1 MVTPM
6 GSRHRI
12 AGKKDG
18 TRKPRGIPESHHRDA
33 DQTESLEGHEG
44 SGSGHGAT
52 CKPAI
57 LAVEICHG
65 GQKVKQ
71 KNVLERVYNP
81 GRLRMAWRQVR
92 KNAGAAGIDK
102 MTVEEFERREDEL
115 LKLIHE
121 KLKAG
126 AYRFKPARRAL
137 IPKEGSSKKRK
148 LAIPV
153 VMDRI
158 VSQSMNLV
166 FEGIFDPVF
175 TESNFGFR
183 RGRSQHQAIRHVQA
197 IVREGYEWCASI
209 DLRSFFDEIPHGL
222 ILKLIRR
229 KIADERL
236 VTLVA
241 RAIKAGVIVD
251 GKMEKTIKG
260 CPQGSPVSPML
271 SNIVLNELDQELER
285 RGHRYCRW
293 ADDFLILL
301 KSERAAKRVMD
312 GLVKYLEEELNLPVN
327 KEKSG
332 VSKIK
337 DVPFLGFQILR
348 GKIRVSNKSR
358 VKFKDKIR
366 ELTRRNNPLS
376 MYQNIQDLNK
386 YLQGWVAYFGI
397 QEFKKLFGDLDGWI
411 RSRLR
416 SMQLKK
422 WKNPHKFQRIMI
434 NSGFK
439 PQDAHRVWIK
449 MNKWQSV
456 HRRAVRFVMNLKWFR
471 KQGLIFLNDFT
482 KRPRE
487 LPLFSR

>member
-1 MVTPM
+1 
-6 GSRHRI
+6 
-12 AGKKDG
+12 
-18 TRKPRGIPESHHRDA
+18 
-33 DQTESLEGHEG
+33 
-44 SGSGHGAT
+44 
-52 CKPAI
+52 
-57 LAVEICHG
+57 
-65 GQKVKQ
+65 
-71 KNVLERVYNP
+71 
-81 GRLRMAWRQVR
+81 MAWQQVR

-102 MTVEEFERREDEL
+102 MTVEAFERREDEL
-115 LKLIHE
+115 LKLIHD

-126 AYRFKPARRAL
+126 TYRFKPARRAL
-137 IPKEGSSKKRK
+137 IPKEGSGKKRK
-148 LAIPV
+148 LGIPV

-166 FEGIFDPVF
+166 FEGIFDLAF

-183 RGRSQHQAIRHVQA
+183 RGKSQHQAIRHVQA
-197 IVREGYEWCASI
+197 IVLKGYEWCASI
-209 DLRSFFDEIPHGL
+209 DLKSFFDEIPHG
-222 ILKLIRR
+222 LKLIRR
-229 KIADERL
+229 KIADESL

-241 RAIKAGVIVD
+241 RALKAGVIVE
-251 GKMEKTIKG
+251 GRMEKTITPRRD
-260 CPQGSPVSPML
+260 PQGSPVSPIL

-285 RGHRYCRW
+285 RGHQYCRW

-312 GLVKYLEEELNLPVN
+312 GIVKYLEEELNLPVN

-332 VSKIK
+332 VLEIK
-337 DVPFLGFQILR
+337 YAPFLGFQILR

-376 MYQNIQDLNK
+376 MHQNIEELNK

-397 QEFKKLFGDLDGWI
+397 QQFKKLFGDLDGWI

-439 PQDAHRVWIK
+439 PQDAHRVWIR

-471 KQGLIFLNDFT
+471 KQGLVFLNDFT
-482 KRPRE
+482 KRPLE
-487 LPLFSR
+487 LSLFSR

>member
-1 MVTPM
+1 M
-6 GSRHRI
+6 
-12 AGKKDG
+12 KY
-18 TRKPRGIPESHHRDA
+18 
-33 DQTESLEGHEG
+33 
-44 SGSGHGAT
+44 
-52 CKPAI
+52 
-57 LAVEICHG
+57 
-65 GQKVKQ
+65 

-81 GRLRMAWRQVR
+81 GRLRMAWQQVR

-102 MTVEEFERREDEL
+102 MTVEAFELREDEL

-126 AYRFKPARRAL
+126 IYRFKPARRTL
-137 IPKEGSSKKRK
+137 IPKEGSNKKRK
-148 LAIPV
+148 LGIPV

-166 FEGIFDPVF
+166 LEGVFDPVF
-175 TESNFGFR
+175 TASNFGFR
-183 RGRSQHQAIRHVQA
+183 RGKSQHRAIEHVQS
-197 IVREGYEWCASI
+197 IVLEGYEWGASI
-209 DLRSFFDEIPHGL
+209 DLKSFFDEIPHGL

-229 KIADERL
+229 KIADEAL
-236 VTLVA
+236 VTLIA
-241 RAIKAGVIVD
+241 RALKAGVIVE

-301 KSERAAKRVMD
+301 KSERAARRVMD
-312 GLVKYLEEELNLPVN
+312 GIVKYLEEELDLPVN

-332 VSKIK
+332 VSEIK
-337 DVPFLGFQILR
+337 SIPFLGFQILR

-366 ELTRRNNPLS
+366 ELTRRNNPFS
-376 MYQNIQDLNK
+376 MHQNIQELNK

-422 WKNPHKFQRIMI
+422 WKNPRKFQRIMI

-439 PQDAHRVWIK
+439 PQEAHRVWVR

-471 KQGLIFLNDFT
+471 RQGLVFLNDFT
-482 KRPRE
+482 KRSLE
-487 LPLFSR
+487 LSLFSR

>member
-1 MVTPM
+1 
-6 GSRHRI
+6 
-12 AGKKDG
+12 
-18 TRKPRGIPESHHRDA
+18 
-33 DQTESLEGHEG
+33 
-44 SGSGHGAT
+44 
-52 CKPAI
+52 
-57 LAVEICHG
+57 
-65 GQKVKQ
+65 VKY

-81 GRLRMAWRQVR
+81 GRLRMAWQQVR

-102 MTVEEFERREDEL
+102 MTVEAFELREDEL

-126 AYRFKPARRAL
+126 IYRFKPARRTL
-137 IPKEGSSKKRK
+137 IPKEGSNKKRK
-148 LAIPV
+148 LGIPV

-166 FEGIFDPVF
+166 LEGIFDPVF
-175 TESNFGFR
+175 TASNFGFR
-183 RGRSQHQAIRHVQA
+183 RGKSQHIAIKHVQS
-197 IVREGYEWCASI
+197 IVLEGYEWGASI
-209 DLRSFFDEIPHGL
+209 DLKSFFDEIPHGL

-229 KIADERL
+229 KIADEAL
-236 VTLVA
+236 VTLIA
-241 RAIKAGVIVD
+241 RALKAGVIVE
-251 GKMEKTIKG
+251 GKMEKTTKG

-301 KSERAAKRVMD
+301 KSERATRRVMD
-312 GLVKYLEEELNLPVN
+312 GIVKYLEEELNLPVN

-332 VSKIK
+332 VSEIK
-337 DVPFLGFQILR
+337 SVSFLGFQILR

-366 ELTRRNNPLS
+366 ELTHRNNPLS
-376 MYQNIQDLNK
+376 MHQNIQELNK

-397 QEFKKLFGDLDGWI
+397 QEFKKLFRDLDGWI
-411 RSRLR
+411 RSRIR

-422 WKNPHKFQRIMI
+422 WKNPRKFQRIMI
-434 NSGFK
+434 NAGFK
-439 PQDAHRVWIK
+439 PQEAHRVWVR

-471 KQGLIFLNDFT
+471 RQGLVFLHDFT
-482 KRPRE
+482 KRSLE
-487 LPLFSR
+487 LSLFSR